1 MEIDDKI
8 IKRLKTAKKVFS
20 LTGAGSSAP
29 SGIPT
34 FRGDEGFWENKN
46 PFSVEAF
53 RKNPQEVWEWHQKIK
68 KMIKEKNPNPS
79 HFAMAKMQEFF
90 KDFAVITQN
99 IDNLHQRAGSVKVIE
114 LHGNIFKNKCNECGK
129 AFDEIDSKEIPK
141 CDKCGG
147 LIRPDV
153 VWFGEPLPY
162 RALMKARV
170 YAEGSDVCFVVGTSG
185 VVQPAASIPLIAREN
200 GALVIE
206 INTEKTVLSEYLDF
220 SIFGDASDI
229 LPELYERLL

>member
-1 MEIDDKI
+1 MKIDERI
-8 IKRLKTAKKVFS
+8 VERLKKAKKAFS

-34 FRGDEGFWENKN
+34 FRGNEGFWNNKT
-46 PFSVEAF
+46 PFSIRAF
-53 RKNPQEVWEWHQKIK
+53 EENPQKVWEWHQEIK
-68 KMIKEKNPNPS
+68 KMIKEKDPNPS
-79 HFAMAKMQEFF
+79 HFALAKMQKFF

-114 LHGNIFKNKCNECGK
+114 LHGNIYKNKCNECGK
-129 AFDEIDSKEIPK
+129 VFGEIDSEKIPK
-141 CDKCGG
+141 CGKCGG
-147 LIRPDV
+147 LIRPDI

-170 YAEGSDVCFVVGTSG
+170 YAESSDVCFVVGTSG

-206 INTEKTVLSEYLDF
+206 INKEKTVLSEHLDF
-220 SIFGDASDI
+220 SIFGDASEI
-229 LPELYERLL
+229 LPELCERLL